1 MRLTQKILFF
11 LTLLMVLIYKS
22 GCNFITHRTLSNEVV
37 LDSLNEDP
45 EPNYDIS
52 LDFDYQDFASYMFM
66 GNRVENFTAYFNTF
80 FKANED
86 FDEAL
91 EEFRT
96 SLISFYNRRLDSL
109 GVTPVVSG
117 VVKEKMDKAI
127 ERASKIIQ
135 FHKNSKF
142 IDKAVLLIGKSYYY
156 KGDYFNAERKFN
168 EFLSKLS
175 SSELADEAILFLGQT
190 KVKLG
195 KNEEGVTIFKNLVRS
210 SSDNEIRS
218 QAARDLGISEYN
230 GGNFPEAVN
239 YFKAAIDFSRDKERK
254 AEGQFILA
262 KILSDYKPEL
272 VSNEYKKV
280 LDYTSD
286 FDLTFFARL
295 NSAKGL
301 IYNKDFGN
309 STEVLTDIRKKY
321 RDVPEYTQLV
331 DLELAN
337 NLYGQNKYNEAKE
350 KYYEVIVKYPNS
362 VASSDAYYYLA
373 KHEEDVNK
381 NYINALINYKK
392 AVEEN
397 PTSDFHRESAE
408 KVSTFD
414 RYFTLV
420 GDIQDTTKTDI
431 PTANAEVEKFRK
443 KYNEEKGIEGVEEQ
457 KDNNTSGPRVPK
469 EGDGSQTGDGKGR
482 PGGVKVYLKA
492 PADTLDDVKHQQP
505 PSGEPTTN
513 DPTLIDKK
521 KGNKNK
527 NIQNDSLKPKE
538 NDSLNQQMN
547 DSLKSINDSLQI
559 KTKEEKVFN
568 AYYELAE
575 LFIYNLENNDS
586 AEYYLKLLLTKFPES
601 DKQAKVLYTL
611 GNFYKNANRKVEA
624 EETFKKIISNYP
636 NTIYANESKKIIG
649 IKVSDSDILRN
660 PVDEIFKLALSLF
673 NDNKFV
679 FAIAKLQEV
688 ETKFPKDTL
697 VAKALYGIGW
707 IYENK
712 FVGKDT
718 YSVNNKDSSLNNNE
732 SSFNNN
738 DGSYLNYKDSSIAYY
753 KKLRQKFPESE
764 YARKVSPMLDYIA
777 SLEVKDTTISDSTK
791 LNSTDTT
798 QSNPEIESG
807 NNEEVKGENSEEVK
821 PDSTNTNE
829 ETRLSQEEIDKLL
842 KETEGND
849 SGK

>member
-1 MRLTQKILFF
+1 M
-11 LTLLMVLIYKS
+11 
-22 GCNFITHRTLSNEVV
+22 THRTVSNGVV
-37 LDSLNEDP
+37 LDSTNYDP

-91 EEFRT
+91 DEFRT

-109 GVTPVVSG
+109 GVTPTVSG
-117 VVKEKMDKAI
+117 VIKEKMDKAI

-175 SSELADEAILFLGQT
+175 SSLLADEAILFLGQT

-195 KNEEGVTIFKNLVRS
+195 KNEEGAAIFKNLLKS
-210 SSDNEIRS
+210 SSNIEIRS
-218 QAARDLGISEYN
+218 LAARDLGIAEYN
-230 GGNFPEAVN
+230 RNNFSEAVN
-239 YFKAAIDFSRDKERK
+239 YFKAAIEFSEDKERK

-262 KILSDYKPEL
+262 KILSAYKPEL
-272 VSNEYKKV
+272 ASNEYKKV
-280 LDYTSD
+280 MDYTSD

-301 IYNKDFGN
+301 IHNKDFRN
-309 STEVLTDIRKKY
+309 ATEVLTDIRKKY

-337 NLYGQNKYNEAKE
+337 DLYGQIKFNEAKE
-350 KYYEVIVKYPNS
+350 KYFEVIVKYPNT

-373 KHEEDVNK
+373 KHEEVVNK

-397 PTSDFHRESAE
+397 PTSDFHKESAG
-408 KVSTFD
+408 KVSTFE

-420 GDIQDTTKTDI
+420 GDIQDTIKADI

-443 KYNEEKGIEGVEEQ
+443 KYNEEKGVEQQQQ
-457 KDNNTSGPRVPK
+457 KGDNKNGPEAPK
-469 EGDGSQTGDGKGR
+469 EGDGDQTGNGKGR
-482 PGGVKVYLKA
+482 PGGIKVFLNA
-492 PADTLDDVKHQQP
+492 IADTLEDEKNQQL
-505 PSGEPTTN
+505 PSN
-513 DPTLIDKK
+513 DPTPNNKK
-521 KGNKNK
+521 KGNKNIK
-527 NIQNDSLKPKE
+527 NQSDSLKPKD
-538 NDSLNQQMN
+538 NDSLNLQMN
-547 DSLKSINDSLQI
+547 DSLKAVNDSLQI

-575 LFIYNLENNDS
+575 LFIYKLESKDS
-586 AEYYLKLLLTKFPES
+586 AEYYLKLLLTKYPES

-611 GNFYKNANRKVEA
+611 GNFYKNSNRKIEA
-624 EETFKKIISNYP
+624 EETLKKIISNYP
-636 NTIYANESKKIIG
+636 NTIYANESKKIMG
-649 IKVSDSDILRN
+649 IKVNDSDLFQN
-660 PVDEIFKLALSLF
+660 PVEEIFKQALSLF
-673 NDNKFV
+673 NDNKFL

-688 ETKFPKDTL
+688 ETNYPKDTL

-712 FVGKDT
+712 FIG
-718 YSVNNKDSSLNNNE
+718 KDSSTTKDSSSNFKD
-732 SSFNNN
+732 SSFNFKDN
-738 DGSYLNYKDSSIAYY
+738 SYLNYKDSSITYY
-753 KKLRQKFPESE
+753 KKLREKFPESE
-764 YARKVSPMLDYIA
+764 YARKISPALDYIA
-777 SLEVKDTTISDSTK
+777 SLETKDTSSIDSTK
-791 LNSTDTT
+791 INITDTT
-798 QSNPEIESG
+798 QSNPEIKESDKG
-807 NNEEVKGENSEEVK
+807 EVKEENLEEIK
-821 PDSTNTNE
+821 GDPKNAE
-829 ETRLSQEEIDKLL
+829 EKNRLSQEEIDKLL
-842 KETEGND
+842 KEGEQHPPGQ
-849 SGK
+849 